1 MRWTSEMEEMRRV
14 SESSWS
20 GPRGDLT
27 GCGEFAE
34 EREGPLRWG
43 GGPVT
48 S

>member
-27 GCGEFAE
+27 GFGEFAE
-34 EREGPLRWG
+34 ERGSSSVGRWPG
-43 GGPVT
+43 D
-48 S
+48 